1 MSLLV
6 SCFSL
11 SSLLLLSFFSL
22 SSLLLLLFLLLFLL
36 SLQVTAVV
44 ASFDD
49 KYLMTTGSRGGFFS
63 FRMRYDE
70 LEKHAQAAAD
80 GRAKE
85 LAAQAAKAALVSTA
99 TVTAELDASMD
110 EVFGKKNWEEE
121 GRTGWKNWK
130 EELEGRTGRKN
141 PGGT

>member
-1 MSLLV
+1 MSPL
-6 SCFSL
+6 SFSSSL
-11 SSLLLLSFFSL
+11 SSSL
-22 SSLLLLLFLLLFLL
+22 F

-110 EVFGKKNWEEE
+110 EVFGKK
-121 GRTGWKNWK
+121 RRKKN
-130 EELEGRTGRKN
+130 
-141 PGGT
+141 

>member
-1 MSLLV
+1 
-6 SCFSL
+6 
-11 SSLLLLSFFSL
+11 
-22 SSLLLLLFLLLFLL
+22 
-36 SLQVTAVV
+36 
-44 ASFDD
+44 
-49 KYLMTTGSRGGFFS
+49 MTTGSRGGFFS

-130 EELEGRTGRKN
+130 EELEERTQAVLDIISNTIRLCFS
-141 PGGT
+141 TLFLHSF

>member
-1 MSLLV
+1 M
-6 SCFSL
+6 
-11 SSLLLLSFFSL
+11 
-22 SSLLLLLFLLLFLL
+22 
-36 SLQVTAVV
+36 V

-130 EELEGRTGRKN
+130 EELEERTQAVLDIIYLTPFDFVLPLSFSTHSLSLSLSLRQRHFKCAG
-141 PGGT
+141 